1 MASKKPSPIEQSGGL
16 FTSKRH
22 SSTYDYISPLKL
34 DLEGKHVLI
43 TGAAWETGVGY
54 ATATALARAGAS
66 AIAVTDLHGVSQDL
80 VERLKLAAVEAGHP
94 RPVVL
99 SAKVD
104 ISSRESVDALY
115 KVVTQTFN
123 GRLDLVINNAAHME
137 PNKSLLDSDPDVSWL
152 TWEVNVHGLMNMAR
166 TFLPML
172 LSTKDSSDGRCTM
185 INLASSGALNVR
197 PGSADYRSSKL
208 AILRWTESLQ
218 VEYGE
223 AGLLTFCVNPG
234 AIKTKISEGIAPEEI
249 RNKFPDSPELAG
261 DTIAWLAAKR
271 IEWLG
276 GRYVSCPWDME
287 ELVSMEDEIVK
298 EDKLKLRLVF

>member
-1 MASKKPSPIEQSGGL
+1 MASKKPNPLEQSGGL

-34 DLEGKHVLI
+34 NLEGKHVLI
-43 TGAAWETGVGY
+43 TGAAWETGVGH

-80 VERLKLAAVEAGHP
+80 VEQLKLAAVKAG
-94 RPVVL
+94 RPEPLIL
-99 SAKVD
+99 SNTVD
-104 ISSRESVDALY
+104 ISSRESVEALY
-115 KVVTQTFN
+115 KVVEKAFD

-137 PNKSLLDSDPDVSWL
+137 GNKSLLDSDPDTIWR
-152 TWEVNVHGLMNMAR
+152 TWEVNVHGLIIMAR
-166 TFLPML
+166 
-172 LSTKDSSDGRCTM
+172 
-185 INLASSGALNVR
+185 ALNVR
-197 PGSADYRSSKL
+197 PGSANYRSSKL

-249 RNKFPDSPELAG
+249 RNKFPDSPDLAG

-271 IEWLG
+271 REWLG